1 MELAIGGVFFVA
13 AALAVAAMGF
23 AIQRGATCTVAAV
36 DELLTQRRASRL
48 VALVEA
54 SLWVTIGLAIARQL
68 HWLAQPPAG
77 FALSG
82 WTVVGAAL
90 LGLGA
95 FVNRACVFGAIARLG
110 SGEWAYIAT
119 PLGFYAGCLSVG
131 LVFAPQPAHMLE
143 AGSIVFGAADWVVW
157 PLLVY
162 LLLRVALMVM
172 NGIGASRAAPAS
184 GPLWS
189 PHLATLVI
197 GFTFLATL
205 LLAGSWAYTDVLAE
219 LARGMAHSLL
229 ARFLL
234 VLCLLLGALAG
245 GWQAGRLRSVR
256 ISAHTVLRCFAGGV
270 LMGWGSL
277 LIPGGNDGLIL
288 IGMPLLWP
296 YAWVAFATMC
306 LCIAAAQLLQRR
318 IARPRPA

>member
-1 MELAIGGVFFVA
+1 M
-13 AALAVAAMGF
+13 
-23 AIQRGATCTVAAV
+23 
-36 DELLTQRRASRL
+36 
-48 VALVEA
+48 
-54 SLWVTIGLAIARQL
+54 WVTIGLAIARQL

-131 LVFAPQPAHMLE
+131 PVFAPQPAHMLE

-245 GWQAGRLRSVR
+245 GWQAVRLRSVR
-256 ISAHTVLRCFAGGV
+256 ISAHTVLRCFTGGV

>member
-54 SLWVTIGLAIARQL
+54 SLWVTIGL
-68 HWLAQPPAG
+68 
-77 FALSG
+77 
-82 WTVVGAAL
+82 
-90 LGLGA
+90 
-95 FVNRACVFGAIARLG
+95 AIARLG

-270 LMGWGSL
+270 LMGWDSL